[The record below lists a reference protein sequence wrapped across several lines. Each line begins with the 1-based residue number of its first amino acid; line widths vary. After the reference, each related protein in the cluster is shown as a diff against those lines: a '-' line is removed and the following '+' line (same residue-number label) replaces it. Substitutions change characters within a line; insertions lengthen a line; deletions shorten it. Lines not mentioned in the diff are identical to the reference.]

1 VLRIYGIP
9 VPIADVLSLID
20 MLEASAHP
28 DASEAAAVITSGV
41 ERGMD
46 VGLTREARA
55 AILSV
60 LDNAPQG
67 LAELRARL
75 LRDDDAAR

>member
-9 VPIADVLSLID
+9 LAITDVLWLSD
-20 MLEASAHP
+20 MLEASTHP
-28 DASEAAAVITSGV
+28 DASEAAAVITTGV

-46 VGLTREARA
+46 VGLDREARA

-60 LDNAPQG
+60 LDNAPEG
-67 LAELRARL
+67 LAELHARL
-75 LRDDDAAR
+75 LRDKAAE